1 MFAPPT
7 NIEWFMRKIFRYTQL
22 FVFSLMVLLAGC
34 DSGANDVESSIVEGV
49 DLDEV
54 FAPAQASE
62 IQAVLNDW
70 SQRDVSAQGVIEV
83 ASDTVT
89 FTNGSQ
95 SVYRIV
101 SHQVGGNT
109 HYGAIVVPAGAT
121 PGSLPVVVYNH
132 GGDEGENL
140 DATLGLLAF
149 GVNEIVDQFVF
160 VVPAYRSE
168 SLTLDGQTY
177 QSGGTESPLDY
188 DVDDAISLLNV
199 ALETTSAID
208 PTRIATLGFS
218 RGGGVALLMS
228 IRDPRVELVSE
239 FFGPTDF
246 FVADIRDSFRE
257 ALLGDPRDLPGSTY
271 LDDNYIQPLRRG
283 EITVA
288 EARAELVRRSAVLF
302 AEQLPK
308 VQILHGDADEVVDV
322 AHAQSLAEVLQDMGR
337 GDDEL
342 SFMIFPGAGHN
353 PLEMLGSFDL
363 LVDFM
368 AQLTPGAA

>member
-1 MFAPPT
+1 M
-7 NIEWFMRKIFRYTQL
+7 NRIFRYTN
-22 FVFSLMVLLAGC
+22 VIVVSLLVMLSGC
-34 DSGANDVESSIVEGV
+34 DSGANDADSSIVEGV

-62 IQAVLNDW
+62 IQGVIDEWRL
-70 SQRDVSAQGVIEV
+70 RDVSAQGAVEV
-83 ASDTVT
+83 ASDTLS

-109 HYGAIVVPAGAT
+109 HYGAIVVPVGAA

-140 DATLGLLAF
+140 DVTLGLLAF
-149 GVNEIVDQFVF
+149 GVNEIVDEFVF
-160 VVPAYRSE
+160 VVPSYRSE

-177 QSGGTESPLDY
+177 QSEGTESPWDY
-188 DVDDAISLLNV
+188 DVDDAIALLNV
-199 ALETTSAID
+199 ALETTTAID
-208 PTRIATLGFS
+208 TTRIAALGFS

-228 IRDPRVELVSE
+228 IRDSRIARVSE

-246 FVADIRDSFRE
+246 FLSDVRDSFRE
-257 ALLGDPRDLPGSTY
+257 ALEGNPRNLPGSSY
-271 LDDNYIQPLRRG
+271 LDDNFIQPLRRG
-283 EITVA
+283 EITVG

-302 AEQLPK
+302 ADQLPA

-322 AHAQSLAEVLQDMGR
+322 AHAQSLAETLQDMGR
-337 GDDEL
+337 GEADL

-368 AQLTPGAA
+368 AQLSPVEG

>member
-1 MFAPPT
+1 MKP
-7 NIEWFMRKIFRYTQL
+7 ISRYAHV
-22 FVFSLMVLLAGC
+22 FVVSLLVLLAGC
-34 DSGANDVESSIVEGV
+34 DSGANDADSSVVEGV

-62 IQAVLNDW
+62 IQAVLTDW
-70 SQRDVSAQGVIEV
+70 SLRDVSAQGIVEV
-83 ASDTVT
+83 ASDTIT

-95 SVYRIV
+95 SVYRVV

-109 HYGAIVVPAGAT
+109 HYGAIVVPAGAA

-140 DATLGLLAF
+140 DTTLGLLAF
-149 GVNEIVDQFVF
+149 GVNEIVDEFVF
-160 VVPAYRSE
+160 VVPSYRSE
-168 SLTLDGQTY
+168 SLTLDGETY
-177 QSGGTESPLDY
+177 QSEGTESPWDY
-188 DVDDAISLLNV
+188 DVDDAIALLNV
-199 ALETTSAID
+199 AIETTEAID
-208 PTRIATLGFS
+208 DSRIAALGFS

-228 IRDPRVELVSE
+228 IRDPRIARVSE

-246 FVADIRDSFRE
+246 FLTDVRDSFRE
-257 ALLGDPRDLPGSTY
+257 ALEGDPRNLPGSSY
-271 LDDNYIQPLRRG
+271 LDDSYIQPLRRG
-283 EITVA
+283 EITVG

-302 AEQLPK
+302 AAQLPK
-308 VQILHGDADEVVDV
+308 VQILHGDADEIVDV
-322 AHAQSLAEVLQDMGR
+322 EHAQSLAETLQDLGR
-337 GDDEL
+337 GADDL

-368 AQLTPGAA
+368 AQLSPDPS